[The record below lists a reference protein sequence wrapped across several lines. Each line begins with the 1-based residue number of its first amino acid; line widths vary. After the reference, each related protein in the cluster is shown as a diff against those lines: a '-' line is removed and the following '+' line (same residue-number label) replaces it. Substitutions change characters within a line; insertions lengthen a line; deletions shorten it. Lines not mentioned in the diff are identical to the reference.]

1 MSENAEKPSDE
12 KPDKDADKGKGKSK
26 GKGKADEKGKA
37 SDQGKAKGKGK
48 EKGKGKQGSDQAGPS
63 VAGHPRAR
71 RQVRRAK
78 GWGGLVG
85 FGIAAYLSLKAGV
98 PAVEVGLRAL
108 AMGAAGYMLAWACA
122 VTVWRHLVLAEMR
135 AAVEGPTR
143 RRTGKAKSPG
153 SGTPTEDPG
162 APRR

>member
-12 KPDKDADKGKGKSK
+12 KPDKDADKGKGK
-26 GKGKADEKGKA
+26 GKADDKGKA
-37 SDQGKAKGKGK
+37 SDKGKDKGKSK
-48 EKGKGKQGSDQAGPS
+48 EKGKGKKGSDQAGPS

-98 PAVEVGLRAL
+98 PPVEVGLRAL

-143 RRTGKAKSPG
+143 RPTGKAKSPG
-153 SGTPTEDPG
+153 PTTPTEDAG